1 MNLDFKIIET
11 DKTADMGC
19 INSFRIS
26 DWTPELCWEMLSLY
40 SGRVDVRA
48 TETHADLRQSWTS
61 GEVSMK
67 KNNMEVL
74 RSH

>member
-26 DWTPELCWEMLSLY
+26 DWTLELCWEILSIY
-40 SGRVDVRA
+40 SDQVDVTA

-61 GEVSMK
+61 GEVSVK
-67 KNNMEVL
+67 KNHIEVL

>member
-26 DWTPELCWEMLSLY
+26 DWTLELCWEILSIY
-40 SGRVDVRA
+40 SDQVDVTA
-48 TETHADLRQSWTS
+48 TETHADLRQS
-61 GEVSMK
+61 
-67 KNNMEVL
+67 
-74 RSH
+74 

>member
-26 DWTPELCWEMLSLY
+26 DWTLELCWEMLSLY
-40 SGRVDVRA
+40 SGQGDVRA
-48 TETHADLRQSWTS
+48 TETHADLRQS
-61 GEVSMK
+61 
-67 KNNMEVL
+67 
-74 RSH
+74 